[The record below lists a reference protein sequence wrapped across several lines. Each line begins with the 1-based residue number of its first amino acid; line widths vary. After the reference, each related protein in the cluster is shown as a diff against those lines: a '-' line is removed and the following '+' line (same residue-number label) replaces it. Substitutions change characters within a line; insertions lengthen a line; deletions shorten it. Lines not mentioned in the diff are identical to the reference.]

1 MNIGTCINP
10 PRRGLNHG
18 KYCRKI
24 TIPII
29 SVASGHDVESMVGK
43 PKRNRSKQRE
53 IIRQTVV
60 QFLYHE
66 LELLEPPAYRPM
78 VVGLWMTWLHQIT
91 EKSASG
97 VLLFRYIR
105 LDSILCEV

>member
-18 KYCRKI
+18 KYGRKI

-43 PKRNRSKQRE
+43 PKRKGSRQRE
-53 IIRQTVV
+53 IIRQTAV

-66 LELLEPPAYRPM
+66 LELPRATCLSTRGCGSLDD
-78 VVGLWMTWLHQIT
+78 V
-91 EKSASG
+91 AS
-97 VLLFRYIR
+97 
-105 LDSILCEV
+105 LDRREISKWGSPI